1 MAVIVDIDGTI
12 LRSGIYPI
20 RKMIDWVNSQDTVY
34 IVTAR
39 PEAARESTTK
49 ALKNAGV
56 QYNRL
61 LMNNVGRSHAEGLES
76 KRRHGRSLKG
86 SVSMAVD
93 NDADARAAYESVGIK
108 AVAPSAVTKYNWDGT
123 FTEFYW
129 HK

>member
-12 LRSGIYPI
+12 LRNGIYPI
-20 RKMIDWVNSQDTVY
+20 RKMIDWVNAQDTVY

-39 PEAARESTTK
+39 PEAARESTTR

-61 LMNNVGRSHAEGLES
+61 LMNSVGRTHADGLES
-76 KRRHGRSLKG
+76 KRRHGRELKG
-86 SVSMAVD
+86 RVTMAVD
-93 NDADARAAYESVGIK
+93 NDADARAAYESVGVK
-108 AVAPSAVTKYNWDGT
+108 AVAPGAVTKYNWNGT
-123 FTEFYW
+123 FTKFRW